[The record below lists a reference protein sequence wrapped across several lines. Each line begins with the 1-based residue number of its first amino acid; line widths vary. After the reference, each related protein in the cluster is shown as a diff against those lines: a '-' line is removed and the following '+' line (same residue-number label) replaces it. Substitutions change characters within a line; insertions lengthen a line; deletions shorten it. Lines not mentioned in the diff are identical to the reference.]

1 MLFLVGVGPGD
12 PGLLTLRGLEII
24 RRSVIIGGWSSV
36 LERFSDLLSG
46 KVVVRI
52 SYSTE
57 ERDLSFLVDSA
68 ANNDVSILIHGDPSV
83 SDWQFVEK
91 IRGLCLSKKI
101 PMEIVPGVS
110 SVNVA
115 LAREGLDLANTIF
128 VSLHRSGFIDY
139 NEILRG
145 LALGRV
151 VVVFPEP
158 YPDGPQRIARFLIKA
173 GFEKDRR
180 VRVYEKLT
188 FPDEVSSEYSV
199 EGLANEHKGFSD
211 LSVVIIYPDLGKG

>member
-1 MLFLVGVGPGD
+1 
-12 PGLLTLRGLEII
+12 
-24 RRSVIIGGWSSV
+24 
-36 LERFSDLLSG
+36 
-46 KVVVRI
+46 
-52 SYSTE
+52 
-57 ERDLSFLVDSA
+57 
-68 ANNDVSILIHGDPSV
+68 
-83 SDWQFVEK
+83 
-91 IRGLCLSKKI
+91 
-101 PMEIVPGVS
+101 
-110 SVNVA
+110 
-115 LAREGLDLANTIF
+115 
-128 VSLHRSGFIDY
+128 
-139 NEILRG
+139 EILRG